1 MQNSV
6 DLWYRRTFKLT
17 PNHPQY
23 LDTTLE
29 DRLTEYW
36 AWQYAENPKLLETVE
51 DESFDLEAIQQ
62 EWANE
67 AGEDADVYVPP
78 DHPPVADPDD
88 VDDWE
93 DV

>member
-6 DLWYRRTFKLT
+6 DLWYRRTFQLT
-17 PNHPQY
+17 ANDPKY

-29 DRLTEYW
+29 DRLTDFW
-36 AWQYAENPKLLETVE
+36 AWQYADNPKLLETVE

-62 EWANE
+62 QWAEE
-67 AGEDADVYVPP
+67 AGEAADVYVPP
-78 DHPPVADPDD
+78 APQLVADPDD

-93 DV
+93 EV